1 MMPCSHNSPMYVVAS
16 QLKNLPV
23 LSLQTGQPLGTVVRP
38 LVKRSSL
45 EIAALICEATGIR
58 RQTSVIMM
66 RDVRQVA
73 GDCIII
79 DSFEDIED
87 AREIVRLRDVVEDN
101 FNPMGKLVVTEAK
114 HQLGRVEDYTINLE
128 TYMLQK
134 LYVQQSMLKSILF
147 NSLVIDRTQITDIGP
162 KQFTV
167 RDATEPDVSLAPQP
181 APAK

>member
-1 MMPCSHNSPMYVVAS
+1 MYILAS

-23 LSLQTGQPLGTVVRP
+23 LSLQTGQPLATVVRP
-38 LVKRSSL
+38 LIKRETL
-45 EIAALICEATGIR
+45 EIAAIECQVGRFR

-66 RDVRQVA
+66 RDIRQIA
-73 GDCIII
+73 GDCIVI

-87 AREIVRLRDVVEDN
+87 ASEIVRLRDIVEAD
-101 FNPMGKLVVTEAK
+101 FNPLGKLVINESQY
-114 HQLGRVEDYTINLE
+114 QLGKVEDYTINLE

-147 NSLVIDRTQITDIGP
+147 NSLVVDRTQIIDVDA
-162 KQFTV
+162 KRFV
-167 RDATEPDVSLAPQP
+167 VKDATEKKIKLAAQP